1 MWSKGK
7 KRSKLGRFLDKEGYS
22 QTKLSEITKIN
33 KNTIS
38 KICND
43 SNYVPSGTTIKK
55 IMKALRKLD
64 SKLKPDDFFDI

>member
-1 MWSKGK
+1 MWSKGN

-38 KICND
+38 KLCND
-43 SNYVPSGTTIKK
+43 SN
-55 IMKALRKLD
+55 
-64 SKLKPDDFFDI
+64 

>member
-22 QTKLSEITKIN
+22 QTELSEITKIN

-55 IMKALRKLD
+55 L
-64 SKLKPDDFFDI
+64 